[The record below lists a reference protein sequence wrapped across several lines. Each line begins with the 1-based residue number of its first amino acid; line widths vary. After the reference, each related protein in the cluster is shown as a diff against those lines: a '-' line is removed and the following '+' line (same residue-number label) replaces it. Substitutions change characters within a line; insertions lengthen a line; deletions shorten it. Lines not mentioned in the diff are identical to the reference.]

1 EIKTEYNV
9 KVLTNRQTS
18 NMLEKYNY
26 KEYQEQVGN
35 IKVNVK
41 QNDLQVTKPPKKTME
56 KPIATIKGSNY
67 HVKTELDLRGERYE
81 EALLKLEKYID
92 DVLLAGYQK
101 VSIIHG
107 KGNGALRTGVSDFAQ
122 NHPSIS
128 SYRFGSGGE
137 GGSGVTILE
146 LK

>member
-1 EIKTEYNV
+1 DND
-9 KVLTNRQTS
+9 N
-18 NMLEKYNY
+18 
-26 KEYQEQVGN
+26 EYQVQVGLM
-35 IKVNVK
+35 KVNVK
-41 QNDLQVTKPPKKTME
+41 QSDLQVTKPPKKTME
-56 KPIATIKGSNY
+56 KPVATIKGSNY

-81 EALLKLEKYID
+81 EALLNLEKYID

-107 KGNGALRTGVSDFAQ
+107 KGTGALRKGVQDFAQ
-122 NHPSIS
+122 NHPRIS